1 MAEQGVGAEIG
12 LEPRTA
18 PAAAEEHVLVRVQKL
33 PPAPRGHGQA
43 KEGVRPELCFAGEK
57 KIVIRFCPPGEIGQD
72 VPGIGLL
79 LQRVPQRPAPAGL
92 DHGEPGRSQKH
103 RPPLGGGSL
112 GRQRGESDEA
122 VIVLHWQ

>member
-1 MAEQGVGAEIG
+1 MKRFPGRNGIRSPCLPGEKQIV
-12 LEPRTA
+12 
-18 PAAAEEHVLVRVQKL
+18 VRV
-33 PPAPRGHGQA
+33 G
-43 KEGVRPELCFAGEK
+43 
-57 KIVIRFCPPGEIGQD
+57 PPGEIGQD

-92 DHGEPGRSQKH
+92 DHGEPGRSPKH